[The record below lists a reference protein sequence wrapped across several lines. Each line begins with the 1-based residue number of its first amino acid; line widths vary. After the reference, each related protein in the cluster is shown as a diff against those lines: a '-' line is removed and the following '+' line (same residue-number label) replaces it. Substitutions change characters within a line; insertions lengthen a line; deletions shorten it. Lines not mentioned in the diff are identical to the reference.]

1 MPGLS
6 VWFVP
11 RDGNIFTKTMQEL
24 INDEI
29 PRQFYLPEG
38 KVNSFIPHVTVTSEI
53 DTKIAD
59 APQEWL
65 DKLEFPE
72 FKQEH
77 NEVLIE
83 LDTIEAEDPFFRK
96 CNIAVADNKN
106 LRTACAIVRKAA
118 GLDEDFAHDAKQ
130 YRPHMS
136 LLYAD
141 IPAEDVKK
149 KVPLIETKIGFAVG
163 DVFACC
169 GGSLC
174 LGGNL
179 VLVDTT
185 KPIDHWDVIAK
196 RETSWVVW
204 KATRNLL

>member
-6 VWFVP
+6 LWFVP
-11 RDGNIFTKTMQEL
+11 REGNIFTKTMQEL
-24 INDEI
+24 IDDEV

-38 KVNSFIPHVTVTSEI
+38 KVYSFAPHVTVTSDI

-65 DKLEFPE
+65 DKLDFPV

-77 NEVLIE
+77 NEILIE
-83 LDTIEAEDPFFRK
+83 LDQVQAEEPFFRK
-96 CNIAVADNKN
+96 CNISVSENTN
-106 LRTACAIVRKAA
+106 LRTACAIARKAA
-118 GLDEDFAHDAKQ
+118 GLSEEFAQDKEQ

-141 IPAEDVKK
+141 LPTEDVKK

-174 LGGNL
+174 LGGEL

-185 KPIDHWDVIAK
+185 KPIHEWNVIA
-196 RETSWVVW
+196 RRIVPWVVW
-204 KATRNLL
+204 RATRNLL

>member
-6 VWFVP
+6 LWFVP
-11 RDGNIFTKTMQEL
+11 REGNIFTKTMQEL
-24 INDEI
+24 IDDEV

-38 KVNSFIPHVTVTSEI
+38 KKYSFLPHVTVTSDI
-53 DTKIAD
+53 DAKIAE

-65 DKLEFPE
+65 DKLDFPH

-83 LDTIEAEDPFFRK
+83 LDEVQAEDPFFRK
-96 CNIAVADNKN
+96 CNISVSENAN
-106 LRTACAIVRKAA
+106 LRTVCGIARKAA
-118 GLDEDFAHDAKQ
+118 GLSEDFAQSKEQ
-130 YRPHMS
+130 FRPHMS

-141 IPAEDVKK
+141 LPTEDVKK

-163 DVFACC
+163 DIFACC

-174 LGGNL
+174 LGGEL

-185 KPIDHWDVIAK
+185 KPIPEWNVIAK
-196 RETSWVVW
+196 RVIPWVVW
-204 KATRNLL
+204 KASRSLL